1 MVGGGDSDRN
11 GHHSDYLA
19 RDVWHSGDR
28 GAVRFVCHVRISAPV
43 GAGEFWLGFGDSLV
57 GKMLDLQR
65 LNVVHYWYIYSQLQT
80 RRKIWRNFL

>member
-19 RDVWHSGDR
+19 RDVRHPGDR
-28 GAVRFVCHVRISAPV
+28 GAAGFVRHVRLSAAV
-43 GAGEFWLGFGDSLV
+43 GAREFWLSIGESQV
-57 GKMLDLQR
+57 GYILDLQS
-65 LNVVHYWYIYSQLQT
+65 LNVVHYWYIYSQIQT